1 MVPLGAGFRD
11 LLNMSMGHRAWDP
24 GMEMTEVGHPST
36 KIYKGKV
43 TDRKM
48 WSNWDLDSKIAR
60 EWWVDAHCF

>member
-1 MVPLGAGFRD
+1 
-11 LLNMSMGHRAWDP
+11 
-24 GMEMTEVGHPST
+24 MEMTEVRHPST